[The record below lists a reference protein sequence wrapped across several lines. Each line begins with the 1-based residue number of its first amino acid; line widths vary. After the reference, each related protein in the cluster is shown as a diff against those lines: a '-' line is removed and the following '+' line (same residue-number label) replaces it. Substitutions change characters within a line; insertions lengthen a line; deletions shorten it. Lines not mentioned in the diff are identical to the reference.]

1 MRTIKPPRFI
11 PNNVATI
18 FLAGSIEMGVAE
30 NWQQKAERL
39 LEGCHYIILNP
50 RRDDWDSSWEQ
61 SISNEKFYEQVG
73 WELQGIEEA
82 EWVIVYFDKET
93 KSPITLLELGL
104 CSQLK
109 PDKTIVICPDGFWR
123 KGNVDI
129 ICERYKVKKTNDL
142 ESAVSFIK
150 ANQ

>member
-1 MRTIKPPRFI
+1 MRVIKPPRFI
-11 PNNVATI
+11 PNNLASV

-30 NWQQKAERL
+30 NWQMKAEAL
-39 LEGCHYIILNP
+39 LSQTGFLVLNP

-61 SISNEKFYEQVG
+61 KIDNEKFFEQVN
-73 WELQGIEEA
+73 WELQGIEQA

-93 KSPITLLELGL
+93 KSPITLLELGI

-109 PDKTIVICPDGFWR
+109 PEKTIVICPEGFYR

-129 ICERYKVKKTNDL
+129 ICDRYRIKQYKSL
-142 ESAVSFIK
+142 EEAIGK
-150 ANQ
+150 IY